1 MFKKKAITAVITYDN
16 GNETKQAK
24 GEVTTQ
30 ALPIQLTDMV
40 GVERINIIRN
50 GDSIVITAG
59 NDNAVVNI
67 ELKEQ

>member
-24 GEVTTQ
+24 GEVTAQ